1 MKSLVNFAALLLVV
15 MTAACSG
22 TSTPGDVS
30 TSAEPQADANNGN
43 RNKNSQLQ
51 GYKVYRDPETGEL
64 LSAPPE
70 QGPAVQNDTS
80 EQNAEPA
87 AEPEIP
93 IGSVKLPD
101 GRIVKPVKTFDMKA
115 TKGPN
120 GELIIT
126 DEESAEKNSN

>member
-15 MTAACSG
+15 TTAACSG

-30 TSAEPQADANNGN
+30 TSAEPQAGANDN
-43 RNKNSQLQ
+43 RNENSQLQ

-64 LSAPPE
+64 LSTPPE
-70 QGPAVQNDTS
+70 KGSAVQNNVS
-80 EQNAEPA
+80 EQNGEPT
-87 AEPEIP
+87 AEPEVP

-115 TKGPN
+115 RKGPD

-126 DEESAEKNSN
+126 DDESAEKNSN